1 MRLQLG
7 FGLVLQPNPQKLKR
21 INLFNQMYNQMYE
34 VAEFLAWMQR
44 KLCQKLGKTSEDLTI
59 DT

>member
-34 VAEFLAWMQR
+34 VAEFLAWTQR
-44 KLCQKLGKTSEDLTI
+44 KFVSEAR
-59 DT
+59 

>member
-1 MRLQLG
+1 MRLQPG
-7 FGLVLQPNPQKLKR
+7 FGLILQPNPQKLKR
-21 INLFNQMYNQMYE
+21 INLFNQMYE
-34 VAEFLAWMQR
+34 VAEFLAWTQR